1 MASDRT
7 DNNDKSS
14 LDLHVFLP
22 SFLLISAASLAL
34 LINPETTTIFAL
46 EAMNA
51 VTGYWGWLYMFV
63 GAGAAIFCG
72 WLAFGR
78 FATIVLGD
86 PDEEPEYSDLH
97 WIAMM
102 FTAGVGAGLVQWG
115 FAECIYYMTSP
126 PYGIEPMSAAAVEW
140 AHMYPLFH
148 WGITPWA
155 IYALP
160 AVPVA
165 YMLFVRKARFMRIST
180 ICDAALPRRHRE
192 GWKTVIDIFVVFA
205 ITGAIATSL
214 GLGVPLVSAFVAEL
228 FDVED
233 TLLMKVGVLLVW
245 TAVFGTST
253 WRGLKKGI
261 KILADINMVLAA
273 IMILFV
279 LFAGPTLLILKMT
292 TNSIGLFLDNYFLMS
307 FWMDPVLE
315 RGFPEAWTVFYWAW
329 WLAYVPMM
337 GLFYGRISRG
347 RTIRQVVFGVIG
359 WGTFGTWVYL
369 AIAGGFTI
377 NLEVNDVYP
386 VAQTLA
392 ATDLPTV
399 TAQIVA
405 QLPMAEVS
413 LALFTVLCIIFYA
426 TNLDSAAYVLASVC
440 TRNLPNDRQPARYH
454 RMIWAF
460 SLAVIAGGIALSG
473 SLETTK
479 SATIIVSL
487 MMIPILVL
495 MCVSQVRW
503 FREDFEVSVSKV
515 QLRRRRAE

>member
-1 MASDRT
+1 MPASAT
-7 DNNDKSS
+7 DQNNKSS
-14 LDLHVFLP
+14 LDLHVFVP
-22 SFLLISAASLAL
+22 SFLLVSAASLAL
-34 LINPETTTIFAL
+34 ILNPETATIFAL

-51 VTGYWGWLYMFV
+51 VTGYWGWLYMLI
-63 GAGAAIFCG
+63 GTAAAVFCG

-78 FATIVLGD
+78 YGKIVLGD
-86 PDEEPEYSDLH
+86 PHETPEYADMH
-97 WIAMM
+97 WVAMM
-102 FTAGVGAGLVQWG
+102 FTAGIGAGLVQWG

-126 PYGIEPMSAAAVEW
+126 PYGLEPMSARAIEW
-140 AHMYPLFH
+140 AHMYPMFH

-180 ICDAALPRRHRE
+180 ICDAALPQRHRE
-192 GWKTVIDIFVVFA
+192 AWKTVIDIFVVFA

-228 FDVED
+228 FGVED
-233 TLLMKVGVLLVW
+233 TVLTKVGVLLVW

-261 KILADINMVLAA
+261 KLLADINMVLAA

-279 LFAGPTLLILKMT
+279 LLAGPTLLILKFS
-292 TNSIGLFLDNYFLMS
+292 TNSIGLLIDNYFRMS

-329 WLAYVPMM
+329 WLAYVPLM

-347 RTIRQVVFGVIG
+347 RTIRQVIIGVIG
-359 WGTFGTWVYL
+359 WGTLGTWVYL

-377 NLEVNDVYP
+377 SLEINGIYP
-386 VAQTLA
+386 VAESLA
-392 ATDLPTV
+392 KTDLATT
-399 TAQIVA
+399 TARIVA
-405 QLPMAEVS
+405 QLPFSELT
-413 LALFTVLCIIFYA
+413 LALFTVLCIVFYA

-440 TRNLPNDRQPARYH
+440 TRNLPNDEEPARYH

-460 SLAVIAGGIALSG
+460 SLAVVAGGIALSG

-479 SATIIVSL
+479 SATVIVSL
-487 MMIPILVL
+487 MMIPIVVL

-503 FREDFEVSVSKV
+503 FHEDFDVSISKV
-515 QLRRRRAE
+515 RLRRREAE